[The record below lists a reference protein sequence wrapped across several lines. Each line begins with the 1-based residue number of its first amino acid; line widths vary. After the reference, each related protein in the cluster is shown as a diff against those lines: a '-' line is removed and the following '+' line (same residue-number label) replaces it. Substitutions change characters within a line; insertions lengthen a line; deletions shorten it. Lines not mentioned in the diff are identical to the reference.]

1 MPTQAGSSHRG
12 GVGTGPTKKKVQE
25 NEKKFL
31 TNRSI
36 GAIIKIQRTEQQ
48 RR

>member
-1 MPTQAGSSHRG
+1 MPTQAGSSHE
-12 GVGTGPTKKKVQE
+12 VVWGPDPQRKKVQE